1 MFAIRATRSH
11 SGSARVIL
19 AEDDKALRDV
29 LAAVLRKAGYEVVE
43 AADGTRLVDLMAD
56 ELLQRDHLDVYDLI
70 ISDVRMPRW
79 TGLEVLRS
87 LRAAGDRTPV
97 LLITAFGDS
106 GLHQEALRLG
116 VTSMLDKPFD
126 LATFRA
132 SAQAALRSRAA

>member
-11 SGSARVIL
+11 SGPARVIL

-56 ELLQRDHLDVYDLI
+56 ELLQRDHLDAYDLI
-70 ISDVRMPRW
+70 ISDVRMPGW

-106 GLHQEALRLG
+106 GLHQEAFRLG

-132 SAQAALRSRAA
+132 RAQAALRSRAA